1 MIEPLTVVKPP
12 RAERPPLGQ
21 ALEEI
26 ARTLEG
32 IGLDRKVLAEE
43 EKRDTVSYWKD
54 WPAARINGLTP
65 AKLQELAAACYGAV
79 ELKLE
84 AGPAVVKLGPGLSP
98 PPSQEELDDLLKYA
112 RILRKVTVGLTLN
125 KATLLG
131 SLGLRGEHAVAYLY
145 LYPEAALNAIDRI
158 YACGEGTGELLE
170 AAGKKTVIL
179 VRERDVFLDGPWLA
193 VVGGKFLPR
202 WQSVLPERLP
212 AAGLPAALIQRV
224 TGPQSPLGWMGFSY
238 GHLTPHHLDLSW
250 ADPGR
255 PAPAGDPLVV
265 SLGVQRLALA
275 LIFTADLT
283 RSGSDGWTCTFRSDN
298 QTAVVPL
305 PAAGAS
311 CAGFDLAAVETLAR
325 RALWTYGDKDASPSP
340 TTASVVPDRLRIF
353 RGVVARRLAG
363 DSRGDNFSKLLAGA
377 RDIEGDT
384 EGTWASFI
392 GGLLTEFFG
401 RVQQLE
407 RMVSDAVQ
415 SLQAQTQALGK
426 GLTDGVLASV
436 AAAVA
441 VFLGALFSKE
451 TAVFR
456 IGMMIYA
463 AYFALIPGAMGLTT
477 LWQQFDRARK
487 LFDSRVKEFRRHL
500 PPETVDRL
508 IAENGGIDSPEKY
521 FRWWFALAVI
531 VYSLVFAALLA
542 SAWLAPSAL
551 LQPRG

>member
-1 MIEPLTVVKPP
+1 MIEPLTLMKPP
-12 RAERPPLGQ
+12 RAEEPPLGEI
-21 ALEEI
+21 LEEI
-26 ARTLEG
+26 ALKLEG
-32 IGLDRKVLAEE
+32 IGLDREVLAGS
-43 EKRDTVSYWKD
+43 EKRDVISLWIEQ
-54 WPAARINGLTP
+54 WPAAKVRGLNE
-65 AKLQELAAACYGAV
+65 AKLQELAAVCRGAV
-79 ELKLE
+79 ALTLQ
-84 AGPAVVKLGPGLSP
+84 AGPAAVTIGPELS
-98 PPSQEELDDLLKYA
+98 LDDLSECKQALSPA
-112 RILRKVTVGLTLN
+112 TLGLTLD
-125 KATLLG
+125 KAALLG

-145 LYPEAALNAIDRI
+145 LYPEAALKAVDRI

-170 AAGKKTVIL
+170 VAGKKTVIL

-193 VVGGKFLPR
+193 VVGGKLLPR
-202 WQSVLPERLP
+202 WRSVLPDRLP
-212 AAGLPAALIQRV
+212 DAGPPAALIQRV
-224 TGPQSPLGWMGFSY
+224 TGPQSPLSWLGFSY
-238 GHLTPHHLDLSW
+238 GHLTPHRLDLRW
-250 ADPGR
+250 ADPGS

-275 LIFTADLT
+275 LIFTADQT
-283 RSGSDGWTCTFRSDN
+283 RSGNDGWTCTFRSDN

-305 PAAGAS
+305 PGAGAS

-325 RALWTYGDKDASPSP
+325 RALWTYGDGGASPSP
-340 TTASVVPDRLRIF
+340 TTAGVVPDRLRIF
-353 RGVVARRLAG
+353 RGVVARRLVG

-384 EGTWASFI
+384 DGTWASFI
-392 GGLLTEFFG
+392 DGLLTEFFG
-401 RVQQLE
+401 REQQLE

-451 TAVFR
+451 NTVFR
-456 IGMMIYA
+456 VGMMIYA
-463 AYFALIPGAMGLTT
+463 VYFALIPGAMGLTT

-487 LFDSRVKEFRRHL
+487 LFDSRVTEFRHNL

-508 IAENGGIDSPEKY
+508 IAGNGGIDSPKKY
-521 FRWWFALAVI
+521 FRLWFALAVI

-551 LQPRG
+551 PQPRG